1 MTGKLRATITR
12 EHWYNREALIVIRD
26 MRCPDGVIRP
36 HIGKIVWEQRE
47 EGFFL
52 APDDVTLGGQMGE
65 VSGAFLDALHRI
77 GSAED
82 ATAGKLQATE
92 RHLEDM
98 RALVFKTGKP

>member
-1 MTGKLRATITR
+1 VTTRITLTR

-26 MRCPDGVIRP
+26 IRCADGVIRP

-52 APDDVTLGGQMGE
+52 TPDDVTTHGEMGE
-65 VSGAFLDALHRI
+65 LSGAVLDALRRI